1 VPNAVVPNTDP
12 VPSAVPSSKIPQQLT
27 PVFSGF
33 IIAIALIGIF
43 VQCASGLFFYMSKP
57 MRKRLEIA
65 DANVAAAIKA
75 VSSPAAPAEVAAVSK
90 AAASERILDKSHEML
105 ELKTFEFFNPGSGR
119 NNEQYTIVITYA
131 LSHLSIT
138 LHYCYTTQFFFS
150 HR

>member
-1 VPNAVVPNTDP
+1 
-12 VPSAVPSSKIPQQLT
+12 
-27 PVFSGF
+27 
-33 IIAIALIGIF
+33 
-43 VQCASGLFFYMSKP
+43 

-75 VSSPAAPAEVAAVSK
+75 VSSPAAPAEVAAVAAVSK